1 MNARRIFTIAIRVIR
16 QVIRDRRTV
25 ALLILGPM
33 LVLTLG
39 AILFRADPA
48 KIPLGIVNEDM
59 GMNSPLIGSISL
71 GNRIQEELISSESFD
86 VIKITRDEIDARMS
100 DGTVQGV
107 IVFLEDFTA
116 SYIKN
121 KDTVLDLRLEG
132 SNPTRNASISGH
144 VAQAA
149 IKALASLAGSG
160 MGTGSTTDGNIPQ
173 PITIETSYL
182 FGGEE
187 FDMMD
192 YIAPVYIALLAM
204 FFVFLL
210 ACVAFLRERAQGT
223 IERLA
228 ASPATRAEIVQGYM
242 FGLGV
247 FALIQVAV
255 ILFFTVW
262 VLNIHYRGSLALAF
276 LVIALLAVMGVNL
289 GILASA
295 FARTEFQVL
304 QFIPLII
311 LPQALLS
318 GTLWPVS
325 DMPAFLRP
333 LAYSMPLYYANNAL
347 RDVMIKGWGIAE
359 IWPNLLILLGFTIIF
374 LFLSIIMM
382 RREVN

>member
-1 MNARRIFTIAIRVIR
+1 MNAGRIFTIAVRVIR
-16 QVIRDRRTV
+16 QVLRDRRTV
-25 ALLILGPM
+25 ALLILGPI

-39 AILFRADPA
+39 AVLFRADPV
-48 KIPLGIVNEDM
+48 KTPLGVVNEDT
-59 GMNSPLIGSISL
+59 GMSSPLAGSINL
-71 GNRIQEELISSESFD
+71 GDRIREELISGDKLDISELSLEEVD
-86 VIKITRDEIDARMS
+86 DRLS
-100 DGTVQGV
+100 DGSVLAVV
-107 IVFLEDFTA
+107 IFPEDFT
-116 SYIKN
+116 SRVVKERS
-121 KDTVLDLRLEG
+121 VSFDLRLEG
-132 SNPTRNASISGH
+132 SNPSRNVSIQAL

-149 IKALASLAGSG
+149 TKAMANLAAA
-160 MGTGSTTDGNIPQ
+160 GTGTSGNSPQ
-173 PITIETSYL
+173 SISIETSYL

-210 ACVAFLRERAQGT
+210 ACVAFLRERSQGT

-228 ASPATRAEIVQGYM
+228 ASPATRTEIVQGYM
-242 FGLGV
+242 FGLGI

-262 VLNIHYRGSLALAF
+262 VLKIHYLGSLALLF
-276 LVIALLAVMGVNL
+276 LVIALMAVMGVNL

-295 FARTEFQVL
+295 FARNEFQVL
-304 QFIPLII
+304 QFIPLVI

-325 DMPAFLRP
+325 DMPAYLRP
-333 LAYSMPLYYANNAL
+333 IAYAMPLYYANTAL
-347 RDVMIKGWGIAE
+347 RDVMIKGWGIE
-359 IWPNLLILLGFTIIF
+359 KIWPNLLILLGFTLVF
-374 LFLSIIMM
+374 LILSIVMM